1 VDRLAIIKTYL
12 TDELSVD
19 PDELEDE
26 DQQLI
31 EEDIIDSLGIFSLV
45 EYLEERFSIEIEPE
59 EITIANFSTLR
70 NIDALLATK
79 VGDGS

>member
-1 VDRLAIIKTYL
+1 MDRLAIIKTYL